1 MWYLAIFDAK
11 KEVSLKEIEQEREK
25 WINKGKQKVFQQRCR
40 TINRYEI
47 LGHSPLKIIFCI
59 ETDDPSVLNLLSCH
73 FGDAWNSVTYPT
85 IRREIYYEALE
96 EDKIIIGG

>member
-1 MWYLAIFDAK
+1 MWYLSIFDAK
-11 KEVSLKEIEQEREK
+11 EDVSLKEIEKEREK

-59 ETDDPSVLNLLSCH
+59 ETDDPSVLNLLSRH
-73 FGDAWNSVTYPT
+73 FGDAWNSVTYPM
-85 IRREIYYEALE
+85 IRREIYEALE
-96 EDKIIIGG
+96 EDKTIIGG